1 MHAIL
6 ADIDVLKELFDEM
19 DPTAVTAARAS
30 VCAKRRGRRIARGAL
45 AVPPAPSNRLRDP
58 LGDENWD
65 SDDVDPYRVFLRLLS
80 TSNRLVTT
88 INRGQDYTQSA
99 LNGRLRAAPNS
110 HTLECLLH
118 DTVRIMRPLAPPS
131 RRIVVHP
138 MVISP
143 QCPLVPWA
151 IFDGPWIM
159 DSLLCLLDNAFCYG
173 TEVRGG

>member
-80 TSNRLVTT
+80 TSNRLISAV
-88 INRGQDYTQSA
+88 NRGQDYVQVAVDGHLKVGVCSA
-99 LNGRLRAAPNS
+99 
-110 HTLECLLH
+110 
-118 DTVRIMRPLAPPS
+118 
-131 RRIVVHP
+131 
-138 MVISP
+138 
-143 QCPLVPWA
+143 
-151 IFDGPWIM
+151 
-159 DSLLCLLDNAFCYG
+159 
-173 TEVRGG
+173 